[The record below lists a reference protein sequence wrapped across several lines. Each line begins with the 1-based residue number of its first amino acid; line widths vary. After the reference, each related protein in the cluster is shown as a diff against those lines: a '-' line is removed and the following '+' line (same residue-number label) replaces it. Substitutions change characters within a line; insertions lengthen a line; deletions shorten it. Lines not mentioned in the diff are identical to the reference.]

1 MTMSGGTGYIALE
14 EAVSIPGL
22 AERRPPL
29 TMPGGIDPAFVD
41 HVMARLPDVADLR
54 LADMDAHGI
63 AMQVLSLTV
72 PGIEAD
78 PDPRRAVAN
87 ARYVNDAL
95 AEIVDARPG
104 RFAAFA
110 ALPLQDPTAAV
121 DELRRAVGRLGLK
134 GALVNDHIQGRY
146 LDDPV
151 FDRVWATLAELDVP
165 LYLHPGMPPADR
177 WHVLEGHPE
186 LDGALWSWQAATG
199 GHAMRVIMAG
209 VFDRHPGARMI
220 LGHGGEFLPFQ
231 LSRFDSRY
239 ATMTH
244 RQPLQ
249 RRPSEYF
256 GANVLATTS
265 GVLSPAAI
273 EALVHVLG
281 ADAVLFAIDYPYEQ
295 TAAAVAALG
304 QTALSDGDKQRI
316 GSGNARRLLRL

>member
-1 MTMSGGTGYIALE
+1 MGGYIAVE
-14 EAVSIPGL
+14 EAVAIPGL
-22 AERRPPL
+22 AERRPPVP
-29 TMPGGIDPAFVD
+29 MPDNTDPEFFD

-54 LADMDAHGI
+54 LPDMDAGGI

-78 PDPRRAVAN
+78 PDPQRAVDN
-87 ARYVNDAL
+87 ARFVNDSL
-95 AEIVDARPG
+95 AAIVDAHPT

-110 ALPLQDPTAAV
+110 ALPLQDPDAAV
-121 DELRRAVGRLGLK
+121 TELRRAVERLGFK

-177 WHVLEGHPE
+177 WHVLDGHPE
-186 LDGALWSWQAATG
+186 LDGALWSWQATTG
-199 GHAMRVIMAG
+199 GHAMRVVMSG
-209 VFDRHPGARMI
+209 VFDRHPAARMI

-239 ATMTH
+239 ATVTV
-244 RQPLQ
+244 RQPLR

-256 GANVLATTS
+256 GTNIFATTS
-265 GVLSPAAI
+265 GVLSPAAV
-273 EALVHVLG
+273 EALVHVIG
-281 ADAVLFAIDYPYEQ
+281 ADAVLFAVDYPYEN
-295 TAAAVAALG
+295 TGAAVAALAH
-304 QTALSDGDKQRI
+304 TALPDADKQKI
-316 GSGNARRLLRL
+316 AHGNARRLLRL